1 MNLNVVASIVTVF
14 STLLTAIYGSGGF
27 DIWDLS
33 IGLFVI
39 YIACSFR
46 RDFSQDPRAF
56 RFVQVGVGIAAMIV
70 VMTLITAVSS
80 EMSGFMEKKFLNE
93 TVNWYFVAT
102 IVSVLISFI
111 TFKRVPATPK
121 RGD

>member
-1 MNLNVVASIVTVF
+1 
-14 STLLTAIYGSGGF
+14 
-27 DIWDLS
+27 
-33 IGLFVI
+33 
-39 YIACSFR
+39 
-46 RDFSQDPRAF
+46 
-56 RFVQVGVGIAAMIV
+56 VGVGIAVMIV

-111 TFKRVPATPK
+111 TFKRIPPTPK
-121 RGD
+121 RGN